1 MKFLKLFLV
10 PLAVFVLI
18 ALATVAFSALHYS
31 WAGWGLASCS
41 PHCFC
46 EMFRAGGIVQ
56 PLSSYSNLF
65 YFLTGLLILGSRG
78 LSLPGETDNLM
89 IRRRGYITGFGAAV
103 IGIGVTSMFFHVS
116 LTTFGWWLDYMG
128 MYAFVGFAL
137 LYGRARFRS
146 WDGRTFL
153 IRYAALLTALGLLW
167 VIAPELKRYL
177 LAGLILALMATEAA
191 VRHARYA
198 VRMHSSYLYA
208 ALMIFLIAFGIT
220 VLDDKILCIPASL
233 WQWHAFWHLLTAI
246 AAGLVYLY
254 YRSENETSAV

>member
-1 MKFLKLFLV
+1 MKSLKLFLV

-18 ALATVAFSALHYS
+18 ALATLAFSALHYS

-46 EMFRAGGIVQ
+46 EMFSAGGIVQ

-78 LSLPGETDNLM
+78 LSLPGEANNWMT
-89 IRRRGYITGFGAAV
+89 RRRGYITGFGAAV

-137 LYGRARFRS
+137 LYSMARFRG

-153 IRYAALLTALGLLW
+153 ILYAILLTALGLLW
-167 VIAPELKRYL
+167 VIAPEFKRFL
-177 LAGLILALMATEAA
+177 LVGLILALMAAEAVIRH
-191 VRHARYA
+191 VRRA
-198 VRMHSSYLYA
+198 VRMRSSYFYA
-208 ALMIFLIAFGIT
+208 ALAIFLIAFGINI
-220 VLDDKILCIPASL
+220 LDDKILCIPVSL